1 MGTDF
6 VRRTLPANV
15 NALQECFAFVREGA
29 RLSGLSEEDMNRLD
43 LIMEEFFMN
52 VARHAYPPGQPGDV
66 ELGYAVPTR
75 GTLQVEISDSGKMFN
90 PLASSP
96 PDFSRGLADRPLG
109 GMGIFLVNE
118 MADSL
123 SYSWLDNRN
132 TISFNYPKP
141 AASSS

>member
-1 MGTDF
+1 MGSEF
-6 VRRTLPANV
+6 VRQTLPAHV
-15 NALQECFAFVREGA
+15 NALQECFAFVRQGA

-43 LIMEEFFMN
+43 LIMEELFMN
-52 VARHAYPPGQPGDV
+52 VARHAYPAGQPGDI
-66 ELGYAVPTR
+66 ELGYAVPAP

-96 PDFSRGLADRPLG
+96 PDFSRLLTDRPLG

-123 SYSWLDNRN
+123 SYRWLDHRN
-132 TISFNYPKP
+132 TISFSYPK
-141 AASSS
+141 SWSNGS

>member
-1 MGTDF
+1 MGTEF

-29 RLSGLSEEDMNRLD
+29 RRSGLSEEDMDRLD

-52 VARHAYPPGQPGDV
+52 VARHAYPAGQSGDI
-66 ELGYAVPTR
+66 ELGYAVPAT

-96 PDFSRGLADRPLG
+96 PDFSRGLVERPLG

-118 MADSL
+118 MAGGL
-123 SYSWLDNRN
+123 TYRWLDNRN

-141 AASSS
+141 ESNGS

>member
-6 VRRTLPANV
+6 VRRTLPAHV
-15 NALQECFAFVREGA
+15 DALQECFAFVREGA
-29 RLSGLSEEDMNRLD
+29 QRSGLSAEDMDRLD

-52 VARHAYPPGQPGDV
+52 VARHAYPTGQSGNI
-66 ELGYAVPTR
+66 ELGYAVPVA

-96 PDFSRGLADRPLG
+96 PDFSRGLAERALG

-118 MADSL
+118 MAEAL
-123 SYSWLDNRN
+123 SYRWLDNRN
-132 TISFNYPKP
+132 TISFHYPKSEP
-141 AASSS
+141 TVS

>member
-1 MGTDF
+1 MGTEF
-6 VRRTLPANV
+6 VRRTLPAHV

-29 RLSGLSEEDMNRLD
+29 RLSGLSEDDMNRLD

-52 VARHAYPPGQPGDV
+52 VARHAYPPGQAGQI
-66 ELGYAVPTR
+66 ELGYAVPAP
-75 GTLQVEISDSGKMFN
+75 GILQVEISDSGKIFN

-96 PDFSRGLADRPLG
+96 PDFSRGLVERPLG

-123 SYSWLDNRN
+123 SYRWLDNRN
-132 TISFNYPKP
+132 TISFSYPKP
-141 AASSS
+141 APGGS

>member
-1 MGTDF
+1 MGSEF

-15 NALQECFAFVREGA
+15 NALQACFAFVREGA

-66 ELGYAVPTR
+66 ELGYAVPAP

-96 PDFSRGLADRPLG
+96 PDFSRGLTNRPLG

-118 MADSL
+118 MADGL
-123 SYSWLDNRN
+123 TYRWLDSRN
-132 TISFNYPKP
+132 TISFTYPKP
-141 AASSS
+141 EPNGS